1 MPGLRRESLLAAAF
15 VIMAFNS
22 LYQYSWNAFAPL
34 ISSGLDEPMARVE
47 LAFVVFVVVST
58 LVQLATGPIADVR
71 GPRAVA
77 VPASLLSAVGF
88 LGASASSG
96 LREFIAFWAVGSA
109 GEGALYGV
117 ASNVAVKWFPDR
129 RGLATGLVSLGY
141 GIGSAIANPI
151 IGVAHGFRSPATI
164 IGEVELVVLV
174 ALSVTLKYPSGQR
187 GVGLR
192 AVALSW
198 RWWLLYASFTL
209 ALVPLVAYSGSLA
222 ELSGVRGRWLYVSLA
237 AFPLASG
244 LGRPLLG
251 ALSDR
256 LGRTRTAAAAL
267 LGSLVAVSLSYM
279 GGPLGLLGV
288 ILVGLYGGALI
299 PLYFAI
305 VGDLYGERMSTSNT
319 ALIYT
324 GKALTGLIA
333 GAIAEAALADPLLA
347 RALLPVTTVLS
358 LVALLTSVGLG
369 FRGLVSAGR
378 IPSAR
383 WSRDLPS
390 PISSRTKY
398 NSRGL
403 RPAPITEA

>member
-1 MPGLRRESLLAAAF
+1 MPGLRREALLAAAF

-22 LYQYSWNAFAPL
+22 LYQYSWNALAPL
-34 ISSGLDEPMARVE
+34 VSSGLGEPIGKVE
-47 LAFVVFVVVST
+47 IAFVIFVVVST

-77 VPASLLSAVGF
+77 VPASFLSAIGF
-88 LGASASSG
+88 LGASASKG
-96 LREFIAFWAVGSA
+96 LTEFTAFWAVGSA

-129 RGLATGLVSLGY
+129 RGLAAGLVSLGY
-141 GIGSAIANPI
+141 GLGAAVANPFI
-151 IGVAHGFRSPATI
+151 RVAHGFRSPTMI
-164 IGEVELVVLV
+164 IGDVELVALV
-174 ALSVTLKYPSGQR
+174 ALSATLKYPGGQR
-187 GVGLR
+187 GVGPGA
-192 AVALSW
+192 AVLSW

-222 ELSGVRGRWLYVSLA
+222 ELSGVRGRWLYVSVS

-256 LGRTRTAAAAL
+256 LGRVRTVAAAL
-267 LGSLVAVSLSYM
+267 LSSLVAVALSYM
-279 GGPLGLLGV
+279 RGPVGLLGV
-288 ILVGLYGGALI
+288 LLVGLNGGALI

-324 GKALTGLIA
+324 GKALTGLLA

-347 RALLPVTTVLS
+347 RTLVLVATVSS
-358 LVALLTSVGLG
+358 LVALIASLGLSSSG
-369 FRGLVSAGR
+369 VILAGR
-378 IPSAR
+378 PHQ
-383 WSRDLPS
+383 
-390 PISSRTKY
+390 
-398 NSRGL
+398 RGSQG
-403 RPAPITEA
+403 P